1 MCKGASMLIGLHIL
15 FRNLET
21 FFAEVTY
28 VDVNNAGA
36 SHHSHFDTALK
47 IIRDKNIE
55 NIDYRLFI

>member
-21 FFAEVTY
+21 FFAEVAY

-47 IIRDKNIE
+47 IIRDKKI
-55 NIDYRLFI
+55 